1 MTGPSPEDGWR
12 GQILVADISKY
23 LLGLAKL
30 HEGSKI
36 GNTELS
42 NGLRCLAR
50 ALRPYRNCS
59 MIELADAI
67 NEKKR
72 NVNEA
77 TTLPTR
83 PDLVLP
89 DELGSIGH
97 QELERILSD
106 DGYTKQQIA
115 EVGARRFGISRSKLQ
130 RLRKSEARDSVR
142 AALDHEKSLDVI
154 SHEAICGG
162 KARSG

>member
-1 MTGPSPEDGWR
+1 MTAPSPADGR
-12 GQILVADISKY
+12 PGQVLVGDISKY

-30 HEGSKI
+30 HEGTKI

-50 ALRPYRNCS
+50 ALRPYRSCS
-59 MIELADAI
+59 IVELADAI

-72 NVNEA
+72 KVNEA
-77 TTLPTR
+77 ATRPTR
-83 PDLVLP
+83 PDLILP

-130 RLRKSEARDSVR
+130 RMRKSEARDSVR
-142 AALDHEKSLDVI
+142 AALDHEKI
-154 SHEAICGG
+154 P
-162 KARSG
+162 